1 MFSIFI
7 YSAEIQVGFTL
18 EKPVSFLAAHMDKL
32 GGDIFEE
39 IGIPNSKVPDA
50 CFFFTNFVSSAYTIC

>member
-50 CFFFTNFVSSAYTIC
+50 CFFFY